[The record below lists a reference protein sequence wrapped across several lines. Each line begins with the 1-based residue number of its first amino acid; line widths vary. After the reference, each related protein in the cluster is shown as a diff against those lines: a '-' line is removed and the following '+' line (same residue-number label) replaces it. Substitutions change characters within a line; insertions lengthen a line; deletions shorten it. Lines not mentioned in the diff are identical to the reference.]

1 MRVRTLLASVAAL
14 MAPAVLFAQA
24 APPPAQVVDA
34 GAARDLSVT
43 VYRNPD
49 NDQGGINADW
59 PRGFALI
66 SERRTVTLPA
76 GRSRVRFTGVADSM
90 IGVSAVVR
98 GLPAGVSEQNRDAA
112 LLTPAS
118 LLDGSLG
125 NRVVVRRTHRR
136 TGVVT
141 ETEAIIRTGS
151 DGAVVLQ
158 TSDGLEGLRCSGLPE
173 TLVYADLPATLA
185 DGPTF
190 SIDTNSVGATTAEV
204 TLTYLA
210 SGFEWAADYVVQID
224 PVRQRLSL
232 FAWATLANGNSV
244 SFADAQLSLVAG
256 TLAYRRIQNQRAD
269 APSLYLRC
277 HPLSDPR
284 TWSSGVQPAPPMA
297 VLEDEYDNDIVVTA
311 SRRENRAMNS
321 AAALA
326 DEQALGDL
334 VLYRPPFATTIAA
347 GSQKQV
353 ALLSVTDIPYRM
365 IHSVEAWGS
374 NDDVATTAML
384 RFANRRG
391 TRLART
397 LPAGAIAV
405 YQQAAGQFLPVGESQ
420 LPDTPTGRD
429 VEFAIHQSELVR
441 VSLSEQPIPSGAN
454 GRDGRATIVNRTGRT
469 AEVEVRFTPDNY
481 EGEAVL
487 TAAGRPMPRR
497 FGYAYLTVRVP
508 ARGERVVRYRV
519 RRQQ

>member
-1 MRVRTLLASVAAL
+1 MRMRALLLSLTLV
-14 MAPAVLFAQA
+14 MAPSAGRTQDVPS
-24 APPPAQVVDA
+24 PPRVIDA
-34 GAARDLSVT
+34 GAPRNLAVT
-43 VYRNPD
+43 IYRNPD
-49 NDQGGINADW
+49 NDRGGINADW

-98 GLPAGVSEQNRDAA
+98 GLPMGVTEQNRDAA

-125 NRVVVRRTHRR
+125 NRVIVRRTHRR

-158 TSDGLEGLRCSGLPE
+158 SADGLEGLRCSGLPE
-173 TLVYADLPATLA
+173 TLVYPDLPTALA

-190 SIDTNSVGATTAEV
+190 SVDTNAPVPTTAEV

-256 TLAYRRIQNQRAD
+256 TLAYSRTQNQAAD
-269 APSLYLRC
+269 APSLNLRC

-284 TWSSGVQPAPPMA
+284 SWRPFDVPSPPPPPAAPA
-297 VLEDEYDNDIVVTA
+297 AEYENDIVVTA
-311 SRRENRAMNS
+311 MRSRAV
-321 AAALA
+321 LA

-334 VLYRPPFATTIAA
+334 VLYRTPFNTSVAA

-353 ALLSVTDIPYRM
+353 ALLSVANIPYRLL
-365 IHSVEAWGS
+365 HTVEAWGS
-374 NDDVATTAML
+374 NSDTATTAML

-391 TRLART
+391 TPLART
-397 LPAGAIAV
+397 LPSGAIAV
-405 YQQAAGQFLPVGESQ
+405 YQQAAGQFLPVGESAI
-420 LPDTPTGRD
+420 PDTPSGRD
-429 VEFAIHQSELVR
+429 VEFAIHQSEAVR
-441 VSLSEQPIPSGAN
+441 VSLSEGQVPGGN
-454 GRDGRATIVNRTGRT
+454 GRDGRATIVNRSART

-481 EGEAVL
+481 EGQALL
-487 TAAGRPMPRR
+487 TAAGRPLPRR
-497 FGYAYLTVRVP
+497 VGYAYLAVRVP

-519 RRQQ
+519 QRQ